1 MKQTLHIWSSL
12 LRSHLFRP
20 IEWRQVSGRW
30 WQILLLGLM
39 IALGIFLFPTARCA
53 MGQGCADPADL
64 WCQAGGPNQCC
75 GPTNGFL
82 AVLHCTEVRQNRQ
95 LVACQVSQ
103 TAQVG
108 VRCYNPD
115 DCGVTEVVDPDYGR
129 LSGGVWHVGNCD
141 WINNATGC
149 QLNPDANPS
158 PATCC
163 SGPGDPGDP
172 GNPPPC
178 EPEYAPPSI
187 GESWSVSPPYPL
199 VWGQDTDQLG
209 MTIHGITAQGG
220 EDTEC
225 GEGRANITSID
236 VQFQLTD
243 ISIEW
248 ITGYLASR
256 YYGAYVKGEYPA
268 APIPKSGYPIGYTGI
283 GTPNAQRD
291 YIYFE
296 PLDPGTYDLL
306 VHVCQSDGKCS
317 NRTIG
322 PVTVWLLDTTLGDP
336 RIP

>member
-1 MKQTLHIWSSL
+1 MKLKQTISIGLRL
-12 LRSHLFRP
+12 LRSNLNN
-20 IEWRQVSGRW
+20 IQWQQVSGRW
-30 WQILLLGLM
+30 WQILLLGLL
-39 IALGIFLFPTARCA
+39 IAIGIFLFPTARCA
-53 MGQGCADPADL
+53 MGQGCVDPPDL
-64 WCQAGGPNQCC
+64 WCQAGTPNSCC

-82 AVLHCTEVRQNRQ
+82 AITKCTLDPRVGCVWGGR
-95 LVACQVSQ
+95 V
-103 TAQVG
+103 QVG
-108 VRCYNPD
+108 ARCYNSD
-115 DCGVTEVVDPDYGR
+115 DCGVTELLGEPKDRLRGGRWYVGGCTQSCTLDPF
-129 LSGGVWHVGNCD
+129 
-141 WINNATGC
+141 
-149 QLNPDANPS
+149 NPAFAG

-163 SGPGDPGDP
+163 TRPGADPGDP

-187 GESWSVSPPYPL
+187 GEGWSVTPPYPL

-209 MTIHGITAQGG
+209 MTINGITAQGG

-225 GEGRANITSID
+225 GEGRANISSID

-243 ISIEW
+243 VSVEW

-268 APIPKSGYPIGYTGI
+268 APIPKPGYPSGYTGL

-291 YIYFE
+291 FIYFE
-296 PLDPGTYDLL
+296 PLDPGTYNLL

-317 NRTIG
+317 DRILG